1 MRFRGLQID
10 IIKFRILKVSKS
22 QLIFSVLL
30 EIIDYIQLFH
40 GFLKTFQELLHLK
53 TTFSWFYLAEKYHF

>member
-1 MRFRGLQID
+1 MSFRGLQID

-40 GFLKTFQELLHLK
+40 GFLKTFQELFYLK
-53 TTFSWFYLAEKYHF
+53 ITFSWFYLAEKYHF